1 MVRDV
6 YFSVDCVKEV
16 LRSFK
21 AGSSPGP
28 DGVPA
33 ILIKECNHEIAPSLF
48 YIFQGSLEQGTV
60 PESFKKAYITP
71 IHKGGNQK
79 EPKNFRPVALT
90 SHLAKALEKLVLKRV
105 GEIPPA
111 VRTTEP

>member
-1 MVRDV
+1 MTFFKENDNDSLVERDV
-6 YFSVDCVKEV
+6 YFSVDCVKKEV

-33 ILIKECNHEIAPSLF
+33 MLIKECNHEIAPSLY
-48 YIFQGSLEQGTV
+48 YIFQKSLEWGTV
-60 PESFKKAYITP
+60 PDSFKKAYITP

-79 EPKNFRPVALT
+79 DF
-90 SHLAKALEKLVLKRV
+90 
-105 GEIPPA
+105 
-111 VRTTEP
+111 